1 MHNRRSVALVPSRS
15 EWCSDSA
22 RSLKFSSISPCKMAI
37 MSQLQSFSV
46 SISSMV
52 TTWIQL
58 PGLRTW
64 LKSTWKVSKPV
75 PTPSMSWRNPMFLTE
90 KSEENRQLERFHGN
104 ISLVKVVQNDQQCY
118 PECLETPSGWLQC
131 RYRSGTPLPDV
142 PDGENR
148 GEQTVWVVLR
158 QYFCS
163 KSWSE
168 WSVMVSWR
176 CGDSI
181 RMTPVSSSIVTPC
194 SWRPKPKCHFG
205 DKSWKQR
212 LFRIIIGTH

>member
-1 MHNRRSVALVPSRS
+1 
-15 EWCSDSA
+15 
-22 RSLKFSSISPCKMAI
+22 MAI
-37 MSQLQSFSV
+37 ISQLQSFTV
-46 SISSMV
+46 SISSMQ

-64 LKSTWKVSKPV
+64 LKSTRKVSKPV

-158 QYFCS
+158 QYFFN
-163 KSWSE
+163 KSCSE
-168 WSVMVSWR
+168 WPAMLSWMS
-176 CGDSI
+176 GDSV
-181 RMTPVSSSIVTPC
+181 RMTPVSSSMRNPP
-194 SWRPKPKCHFG
+194 SWRPKCHFW
-205 DKSWKQR
+205 DKSWKQK